1 MTGTKQVGATSDIT
15 GCLARYAASALAKPL
30 PEVVAERARLHLL
43 DTVASMISGSRLPA
57 GLAALRY
64 IGDSSEGPVCVP
76 GTPLRLPTLD
86 AVLVSAMAAHADETD
101 DTHAASLTHPGS
113 VVVPAALAVAQMVH
127 ASGAETLCAVVLG
140 YDMCC
145 RMSLALGAYDFF
157 GRGFDTH
164 AFGGVFGSVAA
175 AGALLRLDETRFRFA
190 LSYAAQQCA
199 GLATW
204 RRDPDHIEKAFDF
217 AGMPAR
223 NGVQAAMFVASGMTG
238 VSDVFDGK
246 PSFFTAFGAAQPDL
260 AISALGERFE
270 VAHTSIKKWCVA
282 TPAQAP
288 LDGLAAIMCDHG
300 LTGQDITAITAV
312 VGATGARVVTGS
324 MPNVN
329 AEHLLALLAVDGALT
344 FDSSHDVARMSDPRV
359 REMRGRVTIEP
370 SEAMGLGRDAV
381 VLVRTRDGRSLRHH
395 ALHVRGTPDNAM
407 ERSEVVE
414 KAIDLIQP
422 ILGDRSSALIA
433 ALLEVESVPDMRK
446 LGSLLQSNKSG

>member
-1 MTGTKQVGATSDIT
+1 MTVAGKAEATSGVT
-15 GCLARYAASALAKPL
+15 GAIARYAAHALAKPL
-30 PEVVAERARLHLL
+30 PDHVDERARLHLL
-43 DTVASMISGSRLPA
+43 DTVASMISGTRLPA

-64 IGDSSEGPVCVP
+64 IQTAPAGPACVP
-76 GTPLRLPTLD
+76 GTTMRLPALD

-113 VVVPAALAVAQMVH
+113 VVVPAVLAVAQSVNSDGTQM
-127 ASGAETLCAVVLG
+127 LRAVALG
-140 YDMCC
+140 YDICC

-157 GRGFDTH
+157 NRGFDTH
-164 AFGGVFGSVAA
+164 AFGGIFGAVSA
-175 AGALLRLDETRFRFA
+175 AGALLRLDEVQFCHA

-238 VSDVFDGK
+238 VSDVLDGK
-246 PSFFTAFGAAQPDL
+246 PSFFTAFEAARPDL
-260 AISALGERFE
+260 AVEALGERFE

-288 LDGLAAIMCDHG
+288 LDALATLMRDNA
-300 LTGQDITAITAV
+300 LTHHDIAAITAT
-312 VGATGARVVTGS
+312 VGATGAKVVTGT

-329 AEHLLALLAVDGALT
+329 AQHLLALLAADGSLT
-344 FDSSHDVARMSDPRV
+344 FHSSHDAARMHDPLVLDIRA
-359 REMRGRVTIEP
+359 RVTIEP

-381 VLVRTRDGRSLRHH
+381 VVVRTQDGRSLRHH
-395 ALHVRGTPDNAM
+395 ARHVRGTPDNAM
-407 ERSEVVE
+407 ERREVVE
-414 KAIDLIQP
+414 KALDLMEP
-422 ILGDRSSALIA
+422 ILAARSADLVE
-433 ALLEVESVPDMRK
+433 ALLGIERVGDACDLAP
-446 LGSLLQSNKSG
+446 LLQSSIEN

>member
-1 MTGTKQVGATSDIT
+1 MTDTGKAGATSDIT
-15 GCLARYAASALAKPL
+15 GAIARYAANALAKPL
-30 PEVVAERARLHLL
+30 PDVVVERARLHLL
-43 DTVASMISGSRLPA
+43 DTVASMISGTRLPA

-64 IGDSSEGPVCVP
+64 IDPSPGGPVCVP
-76 GTPLRLPTLD
+76 GTTLLLPTLD
-86 AVLVSAMAAHADETD
+86 AVLISAMAAHADETD

-113 VVVPAALAVAQMVH
+113 VVVPAALAVAQMVQ
-127 ASGAETLCAVVLG
+127 ANGTDMLRAVALG
-140 YDMCC
+140 YDICC

-164 AFGGVFGSVAA
+164 AFGGIFGAVSA
-175 AGALLRLDETRFRFA
+175 AGALLRLDEARFRYA

-238 VSDVFDGK
+238 VSDVLDGR
-246 PSFFTAFGAAQPDL
+246 PSFFTAFGAAKPNL
-260 AISALGERFE
+260 AVEALGERFE

-288 LDGLAAIMCDHG
+288 LDGLATIMRENG
-300 LTGQDITAITAV
+300 LTKQDIAAITAV
-312 VGATGARVVTGS
+312 VGATGAGVVKGS

-329 AEHLLALLAVDGALT
+329 AQHLLALLAVDGALT
-344 FDSSHDVARMSDPRV
+344 FSSSHDAARMDDPLV
-359 REMRGRVTIEP
+359 LEMRARVTIEP

-381 VLVRTRDGRSLRHH
+381 VVVQTRDGRSLRHH
-395 ALHVRGTPDNAM
+395 ARHVRGTPDNAM
-407 ERSEVVE
+407 RAE
-414 KAIDLIQP
+414 
-422 ILGDRSSALIA
+422 
-433 ALLEVESVPDMRK
+433 
-446 LGSLLQSNKSG
+446 